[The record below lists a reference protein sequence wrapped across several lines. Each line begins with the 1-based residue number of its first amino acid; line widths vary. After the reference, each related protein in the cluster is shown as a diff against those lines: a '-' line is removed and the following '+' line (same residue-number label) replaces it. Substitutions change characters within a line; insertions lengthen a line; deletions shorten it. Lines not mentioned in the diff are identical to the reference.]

1 MSQHLGWQSM
11 DNTSRIRKTDND
23 RSSNQAKSIGGQFGQ
38 AVSTMLVVHKAVTTE
53 QTATTKPMTSFGLV
67 TCSWKPI
74 GSPLSSNG
82 AIGSRPGVLQ
92 WILFITLSNHGGH
105 NTTNENNT
113 YEFRKQISTKSIKNS
128 KRYAVTD
135 WTHVIHTLT
144 YYTIL
149 P

>member
-1 MSQHLGWQSM
+1 
-11 DNTSRIRKTDND
+11 
-23 RSSNQAKSIGGQFGQ
+23 
-38 AVSTMLVVHKAVTTE
+38 MLVVHKAVTTE

-74 GSPLSSNG
+74 GSPLSSKG

-128 KRYAVTD
+128 KRYAVTG

-149 P
+149 PEDDPLTKPTKKTQNNFLVVSLTQTRIQTQRIQNKKAQPLC